1 MPARTA
7 PPGRGV
13 PRCAGPDST
22 VAPAADILRT
32 TREARGGTARAL
44 RRDEDAMKAR

>member
-22 VAPAADILRT
+22 VAPAADILRN
-32 TREARGGTARAL
+32 TREARGGTARAI
-44 RRDEDAMKAR
+44 RDEDAMRTR